1 MVVLSSAVMGML
13 PTVFAIALSQ
23 QPKIR
28 RVLMREISDYTS
40 NAEAQ
45 AFAEEAAH
53 TASPAPDTVDASA
66 RKPSG

>member
-28 RVLMREISDYTS
+28 RVLMREISDYPS
-40 NAEAQ
+40 NAEAR
-45 AFAEEAAH
+45 AFSEEAAR
-53 TASPAPDTVDASA
+53 TASTVPQAAGASV